1 MDNDRVIELVGSVT
15 IADDVKK
22 RIATT
27 GIRGLSVEKAKEF
40 GLFDRISNFLCAM
53 HTGVAAS
60 YKVYEDI
67 YLLLC
72 NFGVKKNEIVKAC
85 NDFDKAFD
93 KFVRFWT
100 DYYKSKEYQNEVDAE
115 SDELYHKIMRWAQL
129 PESWQ
134 LGDEQ
139 HSNTDDF
146 RNVLQVNVNDSLFT
160 FGVCTLNERSVG
172 EDRES
177 WCVTKFEPST
187 RKQICVEDNMDKA
200 SALMV
205 AKRLSDEDR
214 ENVYTA
220 SIVRDFAE
228 SKTEVTPFKAF
239 MANKTVGHL
248 IKQFKNHE

>member
-1 MDNDRVIELVGSVT
+1 MQNDNVIELIGSISV
-15 IADDVKK
+15 ADDVKK

-40 GLFDRISNFLCAM
+40 GLFDRISNLLCAM

-85 NDFDKAFD
+85 NDFEKAFE
-93 KFVRFWT
+93 KFTRFWT
-100 DYYKSKEYQNEVDAE
+100 DYYKSKDSQNDVEVE
-115 SDELYHKIMRWAQL
+115 SDDLYHKIMRWAQL

-134 LGDEQ
+134 LGDDQ
-139 HSNTDDF
+139 HCKVPEMRDA
-146 RNVLQVNVNDSLFT
+146 LQVNVNDSLFT
-160 FGVCTLNERSVG
+160 FGVCTLNERSIG
-172 EDRES
+172 EDMES

-187 RKQICVEDNMDKA
+187 RKQICVEEGMDKA

-205 AKRLSDEDR
+205 AKRLSAEDQ

-220 SIVRDFAE
+220 SMVRDFAE

-239 MANKTVGHL
+239 KGNQTVGRL
-248 IKQFKNHE
+248 TKQFRNHE